1 MFSPEDFEIIDMHVH
16 PFEDVAQRIG
26 GYRAPAD
33 AESFHA
39 ELLRL
44 GIDRYAGSVLQVGPA
59 GFEWIRH
66 LNRIALRLRDR
77 FPAYIPGIHV
87 HGDFVEES
95 CAELHAMCAEGVRLV
110 GELVPYMLHTGA
122 FDSPG
127 MLAIFRE
134 AAKLGMV
141 VNLHHVERHEAEALA
156 REVPELKVIFAHP
169 GEFYGEWNAHD
180 RMKFIGE
187 HENMY
192 MDISASGLLR
202 WNFLRW
208 FIDLYGVGKLL
219 FGSDMPTCS
228 AGMTLYGVLVEHLS
242 KAELESIFSG
252 NFKRL
257 IGE

>member
-16 PFEDVAQRIG
+16 PFEEEGQRIG
-26 GYRAPAD
+26 GYRWHAD
-33 AESFHA
+33 AEAFDG
-39 ELLRL
+39 ELLGL
-44 GIDRYAGSVLQVGPA
+44 GVDRYAGSVIQVGPP

-66 LNRIALRLRDR
+66 LNRTALRLRDR

-95 CAELHAMCAEGVRLV
+95 CAELHAMRAEGVKLV
-110 GELVPYMLHTGA
+110 GELVPYMLKTGT

-134 AAKLGMV
+134 MAKLGMV
-141 VNLHHVERHEAEALA
+141 ANLHWVERHEAETLA

-169 GEFYGEWNAHD
+169 GEFYGEWNAKD
-180 RMKFIGE
+180 RMQFISQ

-192 MDISASGLLR
+192 MDLSGTGLFR

-208 FIDLYGVGKLL
+208 FVDLYGAEKILY
-219 FGSDMPTCS
+219 GSDMPTCS
-228 AGMTLYGVLVEHLS
+228 AGMNLYGVLVEHLS